1 MREYLGYFEPKRA
14 GYYEN
19 YHRIMSLNEIRTYLL
34 PYKKAIFLTGCVIA
48 LAIGFNIQGIINYF
62 F

>member
-1 MREYLGYFEPKRA
+1 MGL
-14 GYYEN
+14 
-19 YHRIMSLNEIRTYLL
+19 LNEIRTYLL

>member
-19 YHRIMSLNEIRTYLL
+19 SEFTEST
-34 PYKKAIFLTGCVIA
+34 FLVHHTKG
-48 LAIGFNIQGIINYF
+48 
-62 F
+62 